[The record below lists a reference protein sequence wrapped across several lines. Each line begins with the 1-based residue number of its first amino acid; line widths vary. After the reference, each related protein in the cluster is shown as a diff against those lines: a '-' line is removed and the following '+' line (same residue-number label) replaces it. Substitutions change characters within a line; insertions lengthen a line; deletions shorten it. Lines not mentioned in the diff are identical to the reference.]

1 MPKMG
6 LISKNK
12 NFYKRKRPKLLPR
25 SIFDER
31 NKQIKVE
38 PLSVRLLTA
47 LAELAGFEP
56 TG

>member
-6 LISKNK
+6 LIPKNK

-25 SIFDER
+25 SI
-31 NKQIKVE
+31 
-38 PLSVRLLTA
+38 